1 MWNNSFIFAL
11 ANFPAGFIVARA
23 VLTAYDRPPGKSIAL
38 EPISTQPFTTVNVDQ
53 IKTYLLY
60 WYFQQIQCLSIK
72 KHAVHNIHRL
82 TWGLYARRAPGHMP
96 GAPMR

>member
-11 ANFPAGFIVARA
+11 ANFPAGFTVARA

-38 EPISTQPFTTVNVDQ
+38 GPISTQPFTTVNVDQ

-60 WYFQQIQCLSIK
+60 WYFQQNQCLSIK

-96 GAPMR
+96 SVPMH